1 MAGFI
6 DGGHGGQEMVIQT
19 LETSVGIE
27 ENAVLAGRLQEYA
40 GLLEQQGDD
49 RFRIRAFQEAADYVL
64 SMERPLRELFAR
76 DGLAGLVAL
85 PKIGR
90 GIAAA
95 LAEMLTSG
103 RWSQLDRLRGDA
115 SPARLFM
122 TIPGIGPTLARK
134 LADDEDLET
143 LEELEIA
150 LQPGGRKIPGFGR
163 RRRQAL
169 LAQVAARLGR
179 IRTARRGSGP
189 VAGPPIQTL
198 LDADKLY
205 RDRAAAGQLR
215 MIAPRRFNP
224 EGKAWLPILHARR
237 DDWHLT
243 LMWSNT
249 ALAHELGKTDDWVVV
264 YFHQDGHPE
273 GRCTIVT
280 ETRGPMAGRR
290 VVRGREEECAA
301 LRADSAVTQPPA
313 PLPEPAAAGNK
324 DNPA

>member
-1 MAGFI
+1 MTM
-6 DGGHGGQEMVIQT
+6 E
-19 LETSVGIE
+19 GITRPATRN
-27 ENAVLAGRLQEYA
+27 ENATLAARLQEFA
-40 GLLEQQGDD
+40 SLLEQQGDD
-49 RFRIRAFQEAADYVL
+49 RFRIRAYQEAADHVAG
-64 SMERPLRELFAR
+64 MQTPLREVFAR
-76 DGLAGLVAL
+76 DGIAGLVAL

-115 SPARLFM
+115 TPARLFM
-122 TIPGIGPTLARK
+122 SIPGIGPALARK

-163 RRRQAL
+163 RRRQAVM
-169 LAQVAARLGR
+169 AQVAERLGR
-179 IRTARRGSGP
+179 IRMARHGP
-189 VAGPPIQTL
+189 GPIQGPPVRIL
-198 LDADKLY
+198 LDADALY
-205 RDRAAAGQLR
+205 RDRAAPGKLR

-243 LMWSNT
+243 LLWSNS
-249 ALAHELGKTDDWVVV
+249 ALAHELGKTTDWVVV

-280 ETRGPMAGRR
+280 ETRGPLAGQR
-290 VVRGREEECAA
+290 VVRGREAECSDLPGKDLIIPPLAPKTA
-301 LRADSAVTQPPA
+301 LKPDSVQYKDSPA
-313 PLPEPAAAGNK
+313 
-324 DNPA
+324 